1 MTTDSTFTLSSFIA
15 STTNPPL
22 GYAVDPETVSPSQDL
37 QPKDVPSMGPQD
49 APLTLSPVLAIA
61 ELVQHITPPTIDELF
76 PDNVKPSTGVI
87 AAGET
92 LQTLGLNGPGAALQ
106 AAGQT
111 MRSFGFDEDEPDSI
125 TGGGQTMDIDG
136 EDDLGIFISGPLI
149 ATAIWGGIKAGA
161 IAGGKIAA
169 AAAIAYGTEK
179 AIEAATSD
187 IDSDEGLAQPW
198 LPEVGVDVLA

>member
-1 MTTDSTFTLSSFIA
+1 MTSTTSTFT
-15 STTNPPL
+15 
-22 GYAVDPETVSPSQDL
+22 PSEAL
-37 QPKDVPSMGPQD
+37 VAPSMGPQD

-92 LQTLGLNGPGAALQ
+92 LQTIGLNGPGAALQ

-125 TGGGQTMDIDG
+125 TGGGQTMDTDVD
-136 EDDLGIFISGPLI
+136 DDLGIFISGPLI
-149 ATAIWGGIKAGA
+149 AAAIWGGLKGAA

-179 AIEAATSD
+179 AIEAATSRD